1 MRRVIPLI
9 LALVMLLAFS
19 SEALAQ
25 EPAKYNFASSQGSQD
40 IKVTPN
46 GESSGS
52 IYFYNIDG
60 NQITHIVLEV
70 SQAPANWQV
79 TIQPPL
85 GETRVEI
92 GGKVVTV
99 NETLYIE
106 PSQVLTQKVDNPPAG
121 MVCIT
126 VPQRGYALAKE
137 AKIIVRVP
145 GAEKI
150 GTSSNITVSATAQWL
165 GQSGAVAI
173 KQNRDFNF
181 SVEVVAPATGGTQ
194 EKILGKATPS
204 GTTSG
209 ASGGTTVKWT
219 PIIIGAA
226 AVVVVAILTLLYIRR
241 RRD

>member
-1 MRRVIPLI
+1 MRRIIPVI
-9 LALVMLLAFS
+9 LALIVLLTLS
-19 SEALAQ
+19 SAALAQ
-25 EPAKYNFASSQGSQD
+25 EPAKYNFASAQGSAE
-40 IKVTPN
+40 INITPN
-46 GESSGS
+46 GESPGS

-92 GGKVVTV
+92 GGKIVTV

-106 PSQVLTQKVDNPPAG
+106 PSQVLSQKVENTPAG
-121 MVCIT
+121 TVCIT

-137 AKIIVRVP
+137 AKIIVKVP
-145 GAEKI
+145 ASEKI
-150 GTSSNITVSATAQWL
+150 GAKGEIIIAATAQWL

-181 SVEVVAPATGGTQ
+181 SVEVIAETTGTK
-194 EKILGKATPS
+194 EKILGKA
-204 GTTSG
+204 GTGWATG
-209 ASGGTTVKWT
+209 KWL
-219 PIIIGAA
+219 PVIIGAA
-226 AVVVVAILTLLYIRR
+226 VVVLGATLILLYIRR